1 MYVHMYVY
9 TSVYEYVC
17 ECARACACA
26 LHAYVYVYVHVYDA
40 YTYVLKSL
48 EIQTH
53 VVHRD
58 LHVRKYAYV
67 HRACILDA
75 HDLSTCMSYAPAS
88 DCQYASKHKYAF
100 ACTYMY
106 AVCMDVCMSVCVR
119 IYLKLC
125 GSCRSKATSASESK
139 IPRGC
144 WGRWA
149 KAGNMEHAAKT
160 SAGGTL
166 FRHMD
171 GGLDYVGFRV
181 ASLGCRKSRF
191 VQDLGV

>member
-1 MYVHMYVY
+1 MCTCMCIRLCMSMYVN
-9 TSVYEYVC
+9 
-17 ECARACACA
+17 
-26 LHAYVYVYVHVYDA
+26 VHVHVRVHCMRMCMCMCMCMMH
-40 YTYVLKSL
+40 TRMFFLKSL

-88 DCQYASKHKYAF
+88 DCQYASKHKCAF

-149 KAGNMEHAAKT
+149 KAGKY
-160 SAGGTL
+160 GTC
-166 FRHMD
+166 
-171 GGLDYVGFRV
+171 G
-181 ASLGCRKSRF
+181 
-191 VQDLGV
+191 QDLSWRDFVPAHGRGFGLCGIPGS